1 MSWNITDSHPYQLI
15 YIYVWACLE
24 NRDLYGWFDIKIV
37 WYVMKKYVNF
47 IVYNGIVEHVT
58 CICKSVRLMPL
69 KDLLYFCSQQRLYAA
84 PINPLA
90 ISHDAT
96 ATVSRGSV
104 SAICAWLF
112 PAELH
117 PLLSESGRGATL
129 CGFSSELI
137 HPGFVHQRAHISV
150 HVCSIGSGKGLQ
162 EWGKWTLF
170 QPHPCLKRMA
180 FVLGKLLF
188 QTRFWIEVR
197 KIWFVQ
203 KVCSKH
209 VVILK
214 Y

>member
-1 MSWNITDSHPYQLI
+1 
-15 YIYVWACLE
+15 
-24 NRDLYGWFDIKIV
+24 
-37 WYVMKKYVNF
+37 MKKYVNF

-69 KDLLYFCSQQRLYAA
+69 KDLLFFCSQQRLYAA

-104 SAICAWLF
+104 SAIRTWLF

-150 HVCSIGSGKGLQ
+150 HVCSISSGKGLQ
-162 EWGKWTLF
+162 E
-170 QPHPCLKRMA
+170 
-180 FVLGKLLF
+180 
-188 QTRFWIEVR
+188 
-197 KIWFVQ
+197 
-203 KVCSKH
+203 
-209 VVILK
+209 
-214 Y
+214 